1 MLTIL
6 EFFGRF
12 LVNIFLPF
20 LLGGV
25 AGYFPG
31 IIVLWPAGWIIG
43 KIARFLF
50 KHKPKTSLSSCTTNY
65 TPYLNTIQ
73 LAMCQPQPQAVVA
86 PTAAPMQLPP
96 IAAGAPP
103 PATVAQPQSSSIW
116 NTVTTTAS
124 QSQTWYTQTQSGN
137 ASASNSARNVYDL
150 NGNLLQLGTKDEKAS
165 GGEGTVY
172 TMPSH
177 SSVMIKLYKD
187 STLHDAVKMKEIK
200 KRVEAMTNLSA
211 CTNAKHLAWPLL
223 PVADDKKQMIGF
235 AMRACSGESFRSLGS
250 VAGITKAFPK
260 WDRLQLAE
268 TALDFVVK
276 VRELAKNGVMINDF
290 NPCNF
295 LVDQNCR
302 VSMIDC
308 DSYQI
313 PDQNG
318 NPLITHTY
326 FASHVAPELRKNPK
340 LMNLPRDIHHVEFGV
355 AIVVFG
361 LVMCGLHPYSFSDP
375 SNRRKIGTPEEN
387 LLKGHC
393 PFAPGSKLKFPKAP
407 HDEWANLWSWLPT
420 SLQDAFVATFCD
432 GHSTPVRRASLG
444 QLESALHDTVQVMR
458 NEPQACELMPKKK
471 HI

>member
-1 MLTIL
+1 MSLDVAIEIL
-6 EFFGRF
+6 ISIWVGAIVGLICG
-12 LVNIFLPF
+12 LVAI
-20 LLGGV
+20 
-25 AGYFPG
+25 
-31 IIVLWPAGWIIG
+31 PAGFVIG
-43 KIARFLF
+43 LIARFLF
-50 KHKPKTSLSSCTTNY
+50 KRKPKTSLSSYTTNY

-86 PTAAPMQLPP
+86 PTATPMQLPS

-103 PATVAQPQSSSIW
+103 PPPVAVAQPQSSSIW

-124 QSQTWYTQTQSGN
+124 QSQTWYTQTQSGS
-137 ASASNSARNVYDL
+137 ASALNSARNVYDL
-150 NGNLLQLGTKDEKAS
+150 NGNMLQLGAKDEKAS

-187 STLHDAVKMKEIK
+187 STLHDAAKMKEIK

-211 CTNAKHLAWPLL
+211 CTNLKHLAWPLL
-223 PVADDKKQMIGF
+223 PVADDRKQMIGF
-235 AMRACSGESFRSLGS
+235 AMRTCSGESFRSLGS

-276 VRELAKNGVMINDF
+276 VRELAKNGVIINDF

-340 LMNLPRDIHHVEFGV
+340 LMDLPRDIHHVEFGV

-393 PFAPGSKLKFPKAP
+393 PFALGSKLKFPKAP
-407 HDEWANLWSWLPT
+407 HDEWANLWSWLPA

-432 GHSTPVRRASLG
+432 GHSTPDRRASLG
-444 QLESALHDTVQVMR
+444 QLESALRDTVQFMKQEKQSCDMTPAR
-458 NEPQACELMPKKK
+458 PK
-471 HI
+471 